1 MKNPFESWGK
11 NSKGIIIGTT
21 AMLGAVGANANTNE
35 LPKNLENK
43 KIEIKSEIKKGHD
56 GKTFDLNKI
65 DKKESIVEDSL
76 NLAEFCKTGSIE
88 FVSPEAR
95 ENAINAIADF
105 LKNADFENNAIS
117 VAGLCSHERPTP
129 NNDEL
134 RENRRMLGIEMVSQA
149 LNKIFAKDKVE
160 EILKNL
166 ESFSKEMSVFDLGI
180 TREEFQN
187 MDSETLKN
195 LIDQTQGVKI
205 SLKKILKIENLEK
218 EKEIPEPYG
227 NAILVILDNSKSM
240 AGEAN
245 EAMKIVKDINE
256 KYKKD
261 IKVLSLEGI
270 DKEAHLKTL
279 IDVLSN
285 IEIQKENNKEVLV
298 ITDEP
303 DNDISSEEEYNLK
316 IQQVLALAKAKNIEV
331 IVKVFHPDQSIGGSK
346 MVSLN
351 DYPQALFIDQKAR
364 KNGSETVFWESKTK
378 AWYDS
383 LPNNQIDLQNLSS
396 R

>member
-1 MKNPFESWGK
+1 MENPFKTWGK
-11 NSKGIIIGTT
+11 DSKSIIMGT

-56 GKTFDLNKI
+56 ENTFDLNKI
-65 DKKESIVEDSL
+65 NKKESIVEDSL

-88 FVSPEAR
+88 FVSPAAR
-95 ENAINAIADF
+95 ENAINAIANY
-105 LKNADFENNAIS
+105 LKDVDFENNSIN
-117 VAGLCSHERPTP
+117 VLGLCSKERPTP
-129 NNDEL
+129 DNDEL
-134 RENRRMLGIEMVSQA
+134 RENRRKLGVQMVNEALSKVFTQDQIE
-149 LNKIFAKDKVE
+149 KILRK
-160 EILKNL
+160 L
-166 ESFSKEMSVFDLGI
+166 ESSSKEMSIFDLGI

-195 LIDQTQGVKI
+195 LIDQTQGIKI

-218 EKEIPEPYG
+218 EKEIPEPYD

-240 AGEAN
+240 EGEAR
-245 EAMKIVKDINE
+245 EALKIIKDIND
-256 KYKKD
+256 KYGKE
-261 IKVLSLEGI
+261 IKVVSLKGKN
-270 DKEAHLKTL
+270 KEAHLETL
-279 IDVLSN
+279 IEYLPS
-285 IEIQKENNKEVLV
+285 IEIQKGNKKEVIV
-298 ITDEP
+298 MTDEP
-303 DNDISSEEEYNLK
+303 DNDIRSEEEYNIK
-316 IQQVLALAKAKNIEV
+316 IKQVLVLAKEKNVEV
-331 IVKVFHPDQSIGGSK
+331 IVKVFHPDQQIGGSK